1 MVKTNATFKL
11 SKTSKKMIAS
21 EPDAVKRGLL
31 KKMFIEADYV
41 WQQPRRSFKPREGTS
56 TQDTKNNDT
65 SN

>member
-21 EPDAVKRGLL
+21 EPDAAKRALL

-41 WQQPRRSFKPREGTS
+41 WQQPRRTFKSKDVVVPDNKS
-56 TQDTKNNDT
+56 SDTAN
-65 SN
+65 